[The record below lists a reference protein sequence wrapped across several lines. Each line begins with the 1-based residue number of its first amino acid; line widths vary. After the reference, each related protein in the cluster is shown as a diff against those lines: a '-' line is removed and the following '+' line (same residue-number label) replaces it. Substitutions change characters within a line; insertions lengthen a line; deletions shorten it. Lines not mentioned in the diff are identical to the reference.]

1 MPQNQLPICIPALVQ
16 AHQSIIHILCC
27 LLLRNM
33 RNQVILHRI
42 QQHSLGLHFLLMDCQ
57 FPCIIWIW
65 NHHLN
70 IIFKIISSKRKSI
83 LAFQARKL
91 VAPSNLSFTLRV
103 LTIVSK
109 QEHKSSATQIC
120 SNKSTATCVSRDH
133 SLSL

>member
-1 MPQNQLPICIPALVQ
+1 
-16 AHQSIIHILCC
+16 
-27 LLLRNM
+27 
-33 RNQVILHRI
+33 
-42 QQHSLGLHFLLMDCQ
+42 
-57 FPCIIWIW
+57 
-65 NHHLN
+65 
-70 IIFKIISSKRKSI
+70 
-83 LAFQARKL
+83 